1 MRSKTDLPVVF
12 SHAEYLFWQVA
23 RREAKA
29 AMKNMFNQYFG
40 SAFLTNTAKESAF
53 AYNVQRY
60 ADVYTSKLENFL
72 DYPLESWLF
81 APHDVKILPHH
92 IKVRVPNKLCSH
104 QPRLSTDCR

>member
-1 MRSKTDLPVVF
+1 MRSKTDLPVLLQK
-12 SHAEYLFWQVA
+12 SITHAESLFFWQVA

-92 IKVRVPNKLCSH
+92 IKVRVPHKLCNH
-104 QPRLSTDCR
+104 QPR